1 MTVAEATRENFREL
15 VSSGTVLVD
24 VWGPQCRECI
34 ALMPEVEQIAG
45 ERELTLV
52 KLEAPKARRVCI
64 ELKVMSMPTLL
75 LFKEGAE
82 VSRVG
87 GQTLTG
93 AGVREWLDSA
103 LS

>member
-1 MTVAEATRENFREL
+1 MIRP
-15 VSSGTVLVD
+15 SSHRPSKSPAHDDRTSRADLRV
-24 VWGPQCRECI
+24 
-34 ALMPEVEQIAG
+34 
-45 ERELTLV
+45 V

-64 ELKVMSMPTLL
+64 ELKVMAMPTLL
-75 LFKEGAE
+75 LFKDGAE

-103 LS
+103 VS